1 MPHFKLMTNL
11 QKQVAK
17 CIRYTTGPVLKGRD
31 GSLLHRFASLLTVC
45 LLQFS
50 CFPTYAQPVTVL
62 TDQTPMMDV
71 SGAGNVWIDV
81 DGKAGAD
88 LVAATIHNA
97 SFVPAKAG
105 QIYALGRSGV
115 LWQHYR
121 FARAETS
128 QQEWVLAFPQPLL
141 DRVTVYQSTSA
152 GDWNSLNAGDTLAVS
167 SWPEPGRYAQ
177 FPLRLPDAGV
187 HNVYVRI
194 QNTTSTSLPVTVN
207 TQSSQSQRLQ
217 FEYLLIGLVFGA
229 LLLLVVACIVQ
240 SRIYRDRTYGWYALY
255 STVLMLAISAW
266 TGVAGHFV
274 WPYAS
279 AWNDL
284 APGFLGIFAG
294 GSAMFVVHYLCGTG
308 LRYRWFEHATYVAG
322 VVAVPLGLIYALAD
336 RHLGVPLMGAY
347 LIAVVATGLIR
358 AWLTWRQRDD
368 VIGLW
373 TLAAFT
379 PMAAALLLVL
389 MSIGGLMPGNWI
401 SRYGPMASLVLEMP
415 LLLIALNIRS
425 RQRHSM
431 ETRAQALVTQD
442 ALTGLLTPTIFQDRF
457 KQVVARA
464 RRRNEDAAVIY
475 IELVN
480 YKYIKK
486 NWGTAVAEQSLL
498 RSVIKLRRIL
508 RDVDTVGRVDE
519 ARFGLILEG
528 VSSRTPVTELA
539 ARLIAAGLMPLKG
552 LKPEIVLQ
560 FHVAAVLL
568 HERPGS
574 DIEIAAALTELVQ
587 HMGPRSRRP
596 IRFLEPEMT
605 RPMPLEGS
613 PGPDEESSA
622 LFRPSTA

>member
-1 MPHFKLMTNL
+1 MRYI
-11 QKQVAK
+11 AK
-17 CIRYTTGPVLKGRD
+17 PVLQVLRGIRRV
-31 GSLLHRFASLLTVC
+31 RFLAWVSAC
-45 LLQFS
+45 LLQFACVIS
-50 CFPTYAQPVTVL
+50 VAQPVTVL
-62 TDQTPMMDV
+62 QDQVPVMDV
-71 SGAGNVWIDV
+71 SNAAKVWIDP
-81 DGKAGAD
+81 DGKAGND
-88 LVAATIHNA
+88 LVAATARNA
-97 SFVPAKAG
+97 LFTPATAG
-105 QIYALGRSGV
+105 QIYELGKAGV

-128 QQEWVLAFPQPLL
+128 QQEWVLSFPQPLL
-141 DRVTVYQSTSA
+141 DRVTVYQSTAS
-152 GDWNSLNAGDTLAVS
+152 GNWKDLNAGDTLAVS
-167 SWPEPGRYAQ
+167 TWPEPGRYAQ
-177 FPLRLPDAGV
+177 FELRLPDAGV
-187 HNVYVRI
+187 HDVYVRI
-194 QNTTSTSLPVTVN
+194 QNVTSTSIPVSVS

-217 FEYLLIGLVFGA
+217 IEYLLIGLVFGA
-229 LLLLVVACIVQ
+229 LLLLVVACILQ

-274 WPYAS
+274 WPHAS

-294 GSAMFVVHYLCGTG
+294 GTAMLVVHYLCGTG
-308 LRYRWFEHATYVAG
+308 LRYRWFENVTYVAG
-322 VVAVPLGLIYALAD
+322 VASVPLGLVYAVAD
-336 RHLGVPLMGAY
+336 RDLGVPLMGSY
-347 LIAVVATGLIR
+347 LVGVVFTGLTR
-358 AWLTWRQRDD
+358 AWLTWRQRND

-373 TLAAFT
+373 ILAAFT
-379 PMAAALLLVL
+379 PMAIALFLVL

-415 LLLIALNIRS
+415 LLLVALNIRS
-425 RQRHSM
+425 RQRHSV
-431 ETRAQALVTQD
+431 ESRAQALVTQD
-442 ALTGLLTPTIFQDRF
+442 ALTGFLTPTIFQDRF

-480 YKYIKK
+480 FSYIRKT
-486 NWGTAVAEQSLL
+486 WGTAVAEQSLL

-528 VSSRTPVTELA
+528 VSTRTPVTELA

-568 HERPGS
+568 KERPGS
-574 DIEIAAALTELVQ
+574 DIDIASALSELVSS
-587 HMGPRSRRP
+587 MGPRSRRP

-605 RPMPLEGS
+605 TPMSLGDATEA
-613 PGPDEESSA
+613 DRE
-622 LFRPSTA
+622 STALTRH

>member
-1 MPHFKLMTNL
+1 MSL
-11 QKQVAK
+11 Q
-17 CIRYTTGPVLKGRD
+17 RGFTL
-31 GSLLHRFASLLTVC
+31 LLTGC
-45 LLQFS
+45 LLQVFWL
-50 CFPTYAQPVTVL
+50 TAHAQAITIL
-62 TDQTPMMDV
+62 SDQTPMVDV
-71 SGAGNVWIDV
+71 SGTGTSWIDT
-81 DGKAGAD
+81 DGKTGLD
-88 LVAATIHNA
+88 LVEATSHNA
-97 SFVPAKAG
+97 LFTPAKAD
-105 QIYALGRSGV
+105 QIYTLGKSGV

-121 FARAETS
+121 FSKAETA
-128 QQEWVLAFPQPLL
+128 QQEWVLSFPQPLL
-141 DRVTVYQSTSA
+141 DKVTVYQRLSKGGWA
-152 GDWNSLNAGDTLAVS
+152 SLTAGDTLAVS

-177 FPLRLPDAGV
+177 FQLRLPDSGV
-187 HNVYVRI
+187 HDVYVRI
-194 QNTTSTSLPVTVN
+194 QNLTSTSIPVTVS

-217 FEYLLIGLVFGA
+217 IEYLLMGLVFGA

-274 WPYAS
+274 WPHTS
-279 AWNDL
+279 VWNDL

-294 GSAMFVVHYLCGTG
+294 GTAMLVVHNLCGTG
-308 LRYRWFEHATYVAG
+308 LRYRWFEYATYTAG
-322 VVAVPLGLIYALAD
+322 VASAPAALTYALVGRD
-336 RHLGVPLMGAY
+336 LGVPLMGGY
-347 LIAVVATGLIR
+347 LIVVVVTGLIR

-368 VIGLW
+368 IIGLW
-373 TLAAFT
+373 TFAAFT
-379 PMAAALLLVL
+379 PMAMALILVL
-389 MSIGGLMPGNWI
+389 MSIGGFTPGNWT
-401 SRYGPMASLVLEMP
+401 SRYGPMASLVVEMP

-425 RQRHSM
+425 RQRHSV

-464 RRRNEDAAVIY
+464 CRRNEDAAVVY

-480 YKYIKK
+480 YRYIKK
-486 NWGTAVAEQSLL
+486 TWGTAVAEQSLL

-519 ARFGLILEG
+519 SRFGLILEG
-528 VSSRTPVTELA
+528 VSTRTPVTELA

-568 HERPGS
+568 NERPGS
-574 DIEIAAALTELVQ
+574 DLEIAAALTELMQ

-605 RPMPLEGS
+605 RPMPLDGVMEGS
-613 PGPDEESSA
+613 
-622 LFRPSTA
+622 